1 MAANVSK
8 PINTWSGWN
17 PGMMTGMHIYV
28 DGTNIS
34 ASSWVAQYGSG
45 SFANYGTT
53 PTIVLINGINGN
65 AFNISSNASMMTK
78 NIGDISG
85 NGFAYG
91 CLCYSNTAQE
101 WKNPAALT
109 RYFDPADKFFS
120 RIETGGGF
128 TSTYSGESVSLG
140 SVAGDLNDSQWH
152 FVSSRGGGANGSTF
166 MRNGVISNGGAYNE
180 PETFNRMNLGCHY
193 KNTRNF
199 TGVVAMAFFC
209 TADPGVYDLQRL
221 EKWVADRFSLT
232 GRLAASQWFKTRPLL
247 TKRLFWGTEMF
258 KNI

>member
-8 PINTWSGWN
+8 PLNFWSGWN

-34 ASSWVAQYGSG
+34 ASSWAAQYGSG

-53 PTIVLINGINGN
+53 PTIVLIGSINGN

-91 CLCYSNTAQE
+91 CLCYSNTAQD
-101 WKNPAALT
+101 WKNPVALT

-120 RIETGGGF
+120 RIETGGGN
-128 TSTYSGESVSLG
+128 TTTYSNESVSMSG
-140 SVAGDLNDSQWH
+140 VSGHLNDSQWH
-152 FVSSRGGGANGSTF
+152 FTSARGGGANGSSF
-166 MRNGVISNGGAYNE
+166 MKNGVVSHGAAYNE

-193 KNTRNF
+193 KNSRNF
-199 TGVVAMAFFC
+199 TGVLAMAYFC
-209 TADPGVYDLQRL
+209 TQDPGVYDMMRL
-221 EKWVADRFSLT
+221 DKWVADRFGLT
-232 GRLAASQWFKTRPLL
+232 GRLATSHWFKTRPLM
-247 TKRLFWGTEMF
+247 TKRLFWGTEIF